1 MPDGSC
7 SSKSI
12 GCAVILADSKSAA
25 AQPLFPLPPPSKP
38 DEPRGAAIIGLPALP
53 AKLQG
58 IDSQIAKLGK
68 WCSHDHQSCQSC
80 G

>member
-1 MPDGSC
+1 MPSGSC

-12 GCAVILADSKSAA
+12 SCAVILADSKSAA
-25 AQPLFPLPPPSKP
+25 AQPLFPLPPPSKL
-38 DEPRGAAIIGLPALP
+38 DEHHGIAISGLPALP

-58 IDSQIAKLGK
+58 IDSQMAKLGK
-68 WCSHDHQSCQSC
+68 CCSRDHQSCQGC

>member
-1 MPDGSC
+1 MPGDSC

-12 GCAVILADSKSAA
+12 DCAVILTDSKSAA

-38 DEPRGAAIIGLPALP
+38 DGYRGAAISGLPALP

-58 IDSQIAKLGK
+58 IDSQMAKLGK
-68 WCSHDHQSCQSC
+68 WCSCDHQSCQSC

>member
-1 MPDGSC
+1 MPSGSC

-38 DEPRGAAIIGLPALP
+38 DKHRGVAISGLPALP
-53 AKLQG
+53 AKLQA
-58 IDSQIAKLGK
+58 IDSRIAELGK
-68 WCSHDHQSCQSC
+68 HRSRDHQSCQSC